1 MSVLRPYQLKLF
13 LSNQYAYAQI
23 MRAVDNHVVAS
34 ASTIEKQIREGL
46 QSTLDVTACGRWV
59 PPLPR
64 PKSRSL
70 CSLPC
75 SPDIFRAPPLPPP
88 LSLSRV
94 GEVLAQRA
102 KDAGIE
108 GVQWRRKP
116 GQRYHGRLAALVDGL
131 RQSGIKLL

>member
-1 MSVLRPYQLKLF
+1 MSALRPYQLKLF

-34 ASTIEKQIREGL
+34 ASTIEKPVREGL
-46 QSTLDVTACGRWV
+46 QSTLDVTACGRWA
-59 PPLPR
+59 PRSQKDLHLPLQ
-64 PKSRSL
+64 L
-70 CSLPC
+70 ALAC
-75 SPDIFRAPPLPPP
+75 SPDTFHVS

-116 GQRYHGRLAALVDGL
+116 GQRYHGRLAALVDGIQ
-131 RQSGIKLL
+131 RAGIKLV